1 MENQEVLKAIATLVD
16 KVSRYHE
23 RLLQLEREKERLSD
37 AFTRHLQ
44 GCSCHNTSDAQV
56 ILKGLDSDV
65 ECEAC
70 SAYFFLEGAIKSCNL
85 GAKILTSL
93 RIWSSLVSVSLLS
106 ISF

>member
-16 KVSRYHE
+16 KVSKYHE

-44 GCSCHNTSDAQV
+44 GCSCHNTSDEQV
-56 ILKGLDSDV
+56 ILNGNSADM

-70 SAYFFLEGAIKSCNL
+70 GA
-85 GAKILTSL
+85 
-93 RIWSSLVSVSLLS
+93 
-106 ISF
+106 